1 MRSVCNIQH
10 AFGIGSFVDEIAVN
24 ANKPCVQMWR
34 DLLGK
39 ARIEPFENQNFT
51 YGNYGEDLA
60 DHPVDVGRYH
70 KVLDKLEA
78 VMADAPKAAKNQGW
92 GMAVHRS
99 FVSYVAVATLVEV
112 VDKQLK
118 VLKSI
123 AVMDAGRVI
132 NPDRVKSQLEGAI
145 IFGLSLATMGEITFK
160 DGKVEQSNFHDYP
173 LLRMPQSPQI
183 DTYII
188 ESIAKPAGVGE
199 PGVPPVAPSL
209 TNAIFAATGIR
220 YRDLP
225 LNKFLSV

>member
-1 MRSVCNIQH
+1 
-10 AFGIGSFVDEIAVN
+10 
-24 ANKPCVQMWR
+24 
-34 DLLGK
+34 
-39 ARIEPFENQNFT
+39 
-51 YGNYGEDLA
+51 
-60 DHPVDVGRYH
+60 
-70 KVLDKLEA
+70 VLDKLEV
-78 VMADAPKAAKNQGW
+78 VMAHAPKAAKNQGW

-118 VLKSI
+118 VLNSI
-123 AVMDAGRVI
+123 AVIDAGRVI

-173 LLRMPQSPQI
+173 LLRLPQCPDI
-183 DTYII
+183 ETYII
-188 ESIAKPAGVGE
+188 ESTAKPAGVGE

-209 TNAIFAATGIR
+209 TNAIFAATGVR

-225 LNKFLSV
+225 LNKHLSV